1 MVQSAAAKL
10 ESEYAL
16 RNLRAE
22 WTPTANKQALIGGDL
37 KRISRGGLP
46 WKVKDA
52 HNVQLGMDMFVQ
64 VEDVIDISQSN
75 PRPGFGQSNS
85 NRNGNGNGNTNNHN
99 RGNSTASNRN
109 STLQVVFTD
118 GGQEFCAITTVP
130 FFTGVYGSKCVLRRH
145 ALIRRG
151 RVILAPNCVQLIG
164 TPSVPW
170 KVDAD
175 RVIRALKACGLPL
188 PSASTFDSIAAQ
200 GPIAPMGLA
209 HPSIIGEA
217 DNTQDGGGND
227 GNDDEE
233 DADFWAAAAQMA
245 DEHVLSVTGNT

>member
-1 MVQSAAAKL
+1 MRNETKRKSQFNLVSNGIDYARKKNEARRTTGRGVFTVHFWNLHVFLNFCMVQSAAAKL

-85 NRNGNGNGNTNNHN
+85 NR
-99 RGNSTASNRN
+99 
-109 STLQVVFTD
+109 
-118 GGQEFCAITTVP
+118 
-130 FFTGVYGSKCVLRRH
+130 
-145 ALIRRG
+145 
-151 RVILAPNCVQLIG
+151 PNCVQLIG